1 MTPTITLLEGV
12 RKEVEISVV
21 IISVVCALGDQSVN
35 LITQMVWEQRLQPA
49 QWYAETCKMENAAVQ
64 PANIYTFPI
73 MKRRYFFALVKY
85 LQGEMVPSHLEQEEN
100 KPVQDQM
107 ILSAKIF

>member
-35 LITQMVWEQRLQPA
+35 LITQMVWEQRLQTA
-49 QWYAETCKMENAAVQ
+49 Q
-64 PANIYTFPI
+64 
-73 MKRRYFFALVKY
+73 
-85 LQGEMVPSHLEQEEN
+85 
-100 KPVQDQM
+100 
-107 ILSAKIF
+107 